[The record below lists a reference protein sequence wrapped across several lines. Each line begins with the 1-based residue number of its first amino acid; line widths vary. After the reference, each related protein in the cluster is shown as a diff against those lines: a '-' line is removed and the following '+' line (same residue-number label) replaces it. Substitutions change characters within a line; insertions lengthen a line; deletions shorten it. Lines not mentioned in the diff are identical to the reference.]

1 VPTDLQ
7 FQVDISIRLL
17 AAAAFGAII
26 GLEREIHGHQAGMRT
41 HMLVSLGSAIFTVLS
56 IYGFPQVAGT
66 AAADP
71 SRISAGIVTGIG
83 FLGAGAIVKFGP
95 NVRGLTT
102 AASLWVVAAVG
113 LAAGTG
119 SYVVAAVGTALAV
132 LSLWPVNRLVV
143 KMELSGGRVVHVRIG
158 LKKLDSFAG
167 VSQVLLSNRVEIVSV
182 QSEKAKGGHAMDLE
196 LRLPRGGLD
205 HKVLS
210 ELGQLSGVEV
220 ETISAAEEA

>member
-1 VPTDLQ
+1 
-7 FQVDISIRLL
+7 
-17 AAAAFGAII
+17 
-26 GLEREIHGHQAGMRT
+26 
-41 HMLVSLGSAIFTVLS
+41 
-56 IYGFPQVAGT
+56 
-66 AAADP
+66 
-71 SRISAGIVTGIG
+71 
-83 FLGAGAIVKFGP
+83 
-95 NVRGLTT
+95 
-102 AASLWVVAAVG
+102 
-113 LAAGTG
+113 
-119 SYVVAAVGTALAV
+119 
-132 LSLWPVNRLVV
+132 VNRLVG